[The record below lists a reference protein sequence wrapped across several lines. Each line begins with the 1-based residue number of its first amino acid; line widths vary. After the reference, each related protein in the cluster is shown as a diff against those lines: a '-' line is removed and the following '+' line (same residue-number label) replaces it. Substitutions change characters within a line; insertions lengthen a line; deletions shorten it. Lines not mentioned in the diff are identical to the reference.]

1 MKAVLSVFAAAALAL
16 VGAAPAAAQMRA
28 LSDPVV
34 GHPNPESLFTSP
46 DPKLNRNKQAALRIQ
61 RELLKC
67 NQWSRA
73 GEWLTDRYIQHNPV
87 AASGLKGV
95 IEYFVNVAKR
105 QPTDPRR
112 AALGLSSCLRR

>member
-1 MKAVLSVFAAAALAL
+1 MKLKFTLLAAAVAIAMP
-16 VGAAPAAAQMRA
+16 GAAQAQMRA

-34 GHPNPESLFTSP
+34 GHPNPESLFT
-46 DPKLNRNKQAALRIQ
+46 DTDRTLHRNKQAALRIQ

-67 NQWSRA
+67 NQWARA

-95 IEYFVNVAKR
+95 QEYFLNVAR
-105 QPTDPRR
+105 VRPIPVRP
-112 AALGLSSCLRR
+112 